1 MTDKTDIT
9 NLKNNLKNFS
19 GESLNDE
26 FIKFYELVKL
36 LRNECPWDKEQTR
49 ESLRRCLLEETY
61 EVLDAIDNNDL
72 TELEKELGDLLL
84 QVIFHAVIAEQE
96 NLFSLNSILQKE
108 RKKLV
113 ERHPHIFENLKVNGA
128 EEVKT
133 NWEKLKKKEGRKS
146 VLDGIPAELPALLKA
161 FRIQEKAAKVGFD
174 WKDEKPVFEKILE
187 ELNELKSNVQEK
199 KDIKEIENE
208 FGDLLFSIVN
218 YARFLKINP
227 EDALRGT
234 INKFKNRFSEIEKFA
249 NLNNKELE
257 NMTLEEMDEVWERA
271 KSRD

>member
-1 MTDKTDIT
+1 M
-9 NLKNNLKNFS
+9 
-19 GESLNDE
+19 
-26 FIKFYELVKL
+26 
-36 LRNECPWDKEQTR
+36 
-49 ESLRRCLLEETY
+49 
-61 EVLDAIDNNDL
+61 
-72 TELEKELGDLLL
+72 
-84 QVIFHAVIAEQE
+84 AEQE

-113 ERHPHIFENLKVNGA
+113 ERHPHIFENLKVNGS
-128 EEVKT
+128 EDVKT

-187 ELNELKSNVQEK
+187 ELNELKSNVQGK

-271 KSRD
+271 KSKD

>member
-1 MTDKTDIT
+1 MTEKTDT
-9 NLKNNLKNFS
+9 TELKNYLKNYSENNLK
-19 GESLNDE
+19 EE

-61 EVLDAIDNNDL
+61 EVLEAIDNNNIA
-72 TELEKELGDLLL
+72 ELEKELGDLLL
-84 QVIFHAVIAEQE
+84 QVIFHSVIAEQE
-96 NLFSLNSILQKE
+96 NLFSLKSILQIE
-108 RKKLV
+108 RKKLI
-113 ERHPHIFENLKVNGA
+113 ERHPHIFENLKVNGSD
-128 EEVKT
+128 EVKT
-133 NWEKLKKKEGRKS
+133 NWEKLKKKEGRLS

-174 WKDEKPVFEKILE
+174 WKDEKPVFGKILE
-187 ELNELKSNVQEK
+187 ELNELKSNIDNK
-199 KDIKEIENE
+199 KDLKDIENE

-234 INKFKNRFSEIEKFA
+234 INKFRKRFNEIEKFA
-249 NLNNKELE
+249 KENNFELE
-257 NMTLEEMDEVWERA
+257 NMTLKEMDEIWERA
-271 KSRD
+271 KTKD

>member
-1 MTDKTDIT
+1 MTDKTDYT

-84 QVIFHAVIAEQE
+84 QVIFHAVMAEQE

-113 ERHPHIFENLKVNGA
+113 ERHPHIFENLKVNGS

-187 ELNELKSNVQEK
+187 ELNELKSNVQGK

-218 YARFLKINP
+218 FARFLKINP

-271 KSRD
+271 KSKD

>member
-1 MTDKTDIT
+1 LTDKTDIT

-49 ESLRRCLLEETY
+49 ESLRRCFLEETY

-84 QVIFHAVIAEQE
+84 QVIFHAVMAEQE

-113 ERHPHIFENLKVNGA
+113 ERHPHIFENLKVNGS
-128 EEVKT
+128 EDVKT

-187 ELNELKSNVQEK
+187 ELNELKSNVQGK

-271 KSRD
+271 KSKD